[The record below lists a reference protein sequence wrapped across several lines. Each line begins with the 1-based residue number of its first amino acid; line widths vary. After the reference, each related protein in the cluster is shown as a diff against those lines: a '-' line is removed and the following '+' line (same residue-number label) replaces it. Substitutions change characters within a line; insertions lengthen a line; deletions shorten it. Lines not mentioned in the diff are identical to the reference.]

1 MTGSAACPRASG
13 GRREGGFT
21 LLEILVAL
29 VVLALLTLGLAQGM
43 RTGLAMWHAQARQ
56 LDRVA
61 NLDAVE
67 RLLRT
72 LLSSMPPPLAVRFIG
87 DPTATEGIAGDAD
100 RLTFTGELPTGLGT
114 TRRARMTLAVQGGRL
129 VLIWTPDPHEVR
141 AGPAPAPSTT
151 ALLDRVARLDLAYW
165 GRVAP
170 NQPPAWQSAW
180 KGGAFPQLIRVRLVF
195 AKGDPRRWPDLI
207 VAPQF

>member
-1 MTGSAACPRASG
+1 MTGRAAR
-13 GRREGGFT
+13 RREGGFT

-29 VVLALLTLGLAQGM
+29 VVLGLLTVGLAEGT

-56 LDRVA
+56 LDRVG

-72 LLSSMPPPLAVRFIG
+72 LLTSMPPPLATRFIG
-87 DPTATEGIAGDAD
+87 DSAAAQEIAGSAG
-100 RLTFTGELPTGLGT
+100 RLTFTGALPTGLGT
-114 TRRARMTLAVQGGRL
+114 TRRARMTLAVAEGRL
-129 VLIWTPDPHEVR
+129 MLIWTPDLHEVR
-141 AGPAPAPSTT
+141 AGPEPAPTRT

-165 GRVAP
+165 GRAAP

-180 KGGAFPQLIRVRLVF
+180 KGGTFPQLIRVHLVF

>member
-1 MTGSAACPRASG
+1 MTGRAAR
-13 GRREGGFT
+13 RREGGFT

-29 VVLALLTLGLAQGM
+29 VVLGLLTIGLAQGM

-67 RLLRT
+67 RRLRT
-72 LLSSMPPPLAVRFIG
+72 LLSSMPPPLATRFIG
-87 DPTATEGIAGDAD
+87 DPTTAQEMTGSAD
-100 RLTFTGELPTGLGT
+100 RLSFTGELPTGLGT
-114 TRRARMTLAVQGGRL
+114 TRRARMTLAAEGGRL
-129 VLIWTPDPHEVR
+129 MLIWTPDLHEVR
-141 AGPAPAPSTT
+141 AGPAPAPNRT

-165 GRVAP
+165 GRLAP

-180 KGGAFPQLIRVRLVF
+180 KGGTFPQLIRVRLVF